1 MFSTSKSLK
10 TIILSFFFASN
21 LCTFAT
27 PTINKDNSKI
37 FDEDDSSIG
46 LQVDT
51 IYKSNPEY
59 MSESILPHNFINF
72 IGFEGQG
79 SIYIKTSNVQS
90 FNLYLNGEKIET
102 AKICGLGQ
110 VAIDVSSSLKNGRN
124 ILALT
129 QIKYIGEQEENT
141 YIKVKIPYPTLIKG
155 NITTAG
161 LNNEG
166 IKILE
171 TFIEEEVKNGFP
183 GCQLF
188 IAKDGKILKNAS
200 YGYLSTVDNSG
211 KLLPIKKRIKT
222 TEKTL
227 YDIASNTKI
236 YSVNF
241 ALQRLVYEKKIS
253 LDDKVVDFFPKFTDS
268 KKARIKGKEKITIKD
283 LLLHQSGLPAGLQ
296 FLQNKKLKEKKE
308 GISNKEAT
316 LEIILDAPLVY
327 KTGSTSIYSD
337 VGYMLLGLII
347 EKVTHSSLDEY
358 VQNEIYTPLKLKHI
372 TYKPL
377 QNNFK
382 KTDCAATEIGLAK
395 RAIWKEE
402 FSKTESDVLQGI
414 VHDGNAY
421 FAMNQVSGHAGV
433 FANAENIGV
442 LAQVILNGGGYGNV
456 KLFDESIT
464 DLFTSQQGAW
474 ETQSLGWRR
483 QGSNYYYSWAFSRL
497 ADRDSIGHTGW
508 TGSLTLIDR
517 KENLIIVL
525 LTNAKNTPIVKEKE
539 AKGRFEGDFYLLK
552 NYCIVPSFIYASL
565 NNYSSELLD
574 NMLIELF
581 EQRTILHK
589 KHSLYQNKAFLND
602 LHALFNTIK
611 RLSGYSR
618 TFKAFLKKDETK
630 QILDYIEGMSQSQ

>member
-1 MFSTSKSLK
+1 MFFTSKRLKITIFSL
-10 TIILSFFFASN
+10 FFVSN
-21 LCTFAT
+21 IFVFAT
-27 PTINKDNSKI
+27 PIINKDNSEI
-37 FDEDDSSIG
+37 FEDNDVSVG

-51 IYKSNPEY
+51 IYKPNPEY

-72 IGFEGQG
+72 VGFEGQG
-79 SIYIKTSNVQS
+79 NIYIKASNVQS

-102 AKICGLGQ
+102 ARICGLGQ
-110 VAIDVSSSLKNGRN
+110 VAIDVSNSLKNGRN
-124 ILALT
+124 ILSLT
-129 QIKYIGEQEENT
+129 QIKYIGESEENT
-141 YIKVKIPYPTLIKG
+141 YIRIKIPYPILIKG
-155 NITTAG
+155 NVAG
-161 LNNEG
+161 LNDKG

-188 IAKDGKILKNAS
+188 VAKNGKILKNTS

-211 KLLPIKKRIKT
+211 NPLSIKKRVKT

-227 YDIASNTKI
+227 YDIASNTKV

-241 ALQRLVYEKKIS
+241 ALQHLVYEKKIS
-253 LDDKVVDFFPKFTDS
+253 LDDKVVDFFPSFKDA
-268 KKARIKGKEKITIKD
+268 KKARIKGKENISIRD

-308 GISNKEAT
+308 DVSNKEVT
-316 LEIILDAPLVY
+316 LEIILDTPLVY

-337 VGYMLLGLII
+337 VGYMLLGLIV
-347 EKVTHSSLDEY
+347 EKVTHCSLDDY
-358 VQNEIYTPLKLKHI
+358 VQNEIYKPLGLKYI

-382 KTDCAATEIGLAK
+382 KTDCAATEISLAK
-395 RAIWKEE
+395 RSIWKEE
-402 FSKTESDVLQGI
+402 FSKTETGLLQGI

-421 FAMNQVSGHAGV
+421 FAMNQVSGHAGI
-433 FANAENIGV
+433 FANAESIGV
-442 LAQVILNGGGYGNV
+442 LAQVILNGGGYGGV
-456 KLFDESIT
+456 KLFDENIT
-464 DLFTSQQGAW
+464 DMFASQQGAW

-483 QGSNYYYSWAFSRL
+483 QGSSYYYSWAFSRL
-497 ADRDSIGHTGW
+497 ADKDAIGHTGW
-508 TGSLTLIDR
+508 TGSLTLIDQR
-517 KENLIIVL
+517 ENLIIVL
-525 LTNAKNTPIVKEKE
+525 LTNAKNTPIVREKE

-565 NNYSSELLD
+565 NNYSNELLD

-589 KHSLYQNKAFLND
+589 KHSLYQNKAFIND
-602 LHALFNTIK
+602 LQALFNTIK
-611 RLSGYSR
+611 RLSSYSR
-618 TFKAFLKKDETK
+618 AFKMFLKKDETK
-630 QILDYIEGMSQSQ
+630 QILDYIEGVSQAQ

>member
-1 MFSTSKSLK
+1 MLSGAKRVKIF
-10 TIILSFFFASN
+10 IVVLSFIYN
-21 LCTFAT
+21 YCCYAT
-27 PTINKDNSKI
+27 PTIYKDISKI
-37 FDEDDSSIG
+37 FEEEDNPQIG

-51 IYKSNPEY
+51 IYTPNPEY
-59 MSESILPHNFINF
+59 TSESILPHNFINF
-72 IGFEGQG
+72 TGYEGQG
-79 SIYIKTSNVQS
+79 NIYIKANNIES
-90 FNLYLNGEKIET
+90 FNLYLNGSPIET
-102 AKICGLGQ
+102 TKICKIGQ
-110 VAIDVSSSLKNGRN
+110 VRIDVSNDLKNGRN
-124 ILALT
+124 ILSLS
-129 QIKYIGEQEENT
+129 QIKYIRGLEENT
-141 YIKVKIPYPTLIKG
+141 YIRVRMTYPTLIKG
-155 NITTAG
+155 SVTG
-161 LNNEG
+161 VNNEG
-166 IKILE
+166 IKVLE

-188 IAKDGKILKNAS
+188 IAKNGKILKNAS

-211 KLLPIKKRIKT
+211 TFLPFKKRVKV

-253 LDDKVVDFFPKFTDS
+253 LDDKVVDFFPSFTDS

-283 LLLHQSGLPAGLQ
+283 LLLHQSGFPAGLQ
-296 FLQNKKLKEKKE
+296 FLQNKKLKEKSDD
-308 GISNKEAT
+308 ISNKEAT
-316 LEIILDAPLVY
+316 LEIIMDAPLVY
-327 KTGSTSIYSD
+327 KTGTDSVYSD

-347 EKVTHSSLDEY
+347 EKVTSRSLDEY
-358 VQNEIYTPLKLKHI
+358 VKSEIYKPLGLKNI

-382 KTDCAATEIGLAK
+382 KTDCAATEISLAK
-395 RAIWKEE
+395 RSIWKEE
-402 FSKTESDVLQGI
+402 FSKTERGVLQGV

-433 FANAENIGV
+433 FSNAESIGV
-442 LAQVILNGGGYGNV
+442 LAQVILNGGGYGDV
-456 KLFDESIT
+456 KLFDEGVADMFSAP
-464 DLFTSQQGAW
+464 QGGW

-497 ADRDSIGHTGW
+497 ADKDAIGHTGW

-525 LTNAKNTPIVKEKE
+525 LTNAKNTPLVKGKE

-552 NYCIVPSFIYASL
+552 NYCVVPSFIYATL
-565 NNYSSELLD
+565 NNYSTEHID

-589 KHSLYQNKAFLND
+589 KHSFYQNNAFLND
-602 LHALFNTIK
+602 LYALYNTIK

-618 TFKAFLKKDETK
+618 TFKTFLKNEETK
-630 QILDYIEGMSQSQ
+630 QILDYIEGVTQS

>member
-1 MFSTSKSLK
+1 MLSTFQKLK
-10 TIILSFFFASN
+10 IIIITFFFFSN
-21 LCTFAT
+21 FSSFAT
-27 PTINKDNSKI
+27 PIINKDSSKI
-37 FDEDDSSIG
+37 FEEDSSVG

-51 IYKSNPEY
+51 IYKQNPEY

-72 IGFEGQG
+72 TGFEGQG
-79 SIYIKTSNVQS
+79 KIYIKANNVES
-90 FNLYLNGEKIET
+90 FNLYLNGVAVET
-102 AKICGLGQ
+102 TKICKMGQ
-110 VAIDVSSSLKNGRN
+110 VFLDVSSDLKNGRN
-124 ILALT
+124 ILSLS
-129 QIKYIGEQEENT
+129 QIKYIGEMEENT
-141 YIKVKIPYPTLIKG
+141 YVKVKIPYPTLIKG
-155 NITTAG
+155 SVKGIND
-161 LNNEG
+161 EG

-188 IAKDGKILKNAS
+188 IAKNGKIIKNAS

-211 KLLPIKKRIKT
+211 AFLPFRKRIRT

-236 YSVNF
+236 YSINF
-241 ALQRLVYEKKIS
+241 ALQKLVYEKKIS
-253 LDDKVVDFFPKFTDS
+253 LDDKVVDFFPSFTDS
-268 KKARIKGKEKITIKD
+268 KKAKIKGKEKITIKD
-283 LLLHQSGLPAGLQ
+283 LLLHQAGFPAGLQ
-296 FLQNKKLKEKKE
+296 FLQNKKLKEKKD

-316 LEIILDAPLVY
+316 LEIILEAPLVY
-327 KTGSTSIYSD
+327 KTGTHSVYSD

-347 EKVTHSSLDEY
+347 EKVTSSSLDDY
-358 VQNEIYTPLKLKHI
+358 VQNEIYKPLGLKHI
-372 TYKPL
+372 IYKPL

-402 FSKTESDVLQGI
+402 FSMSESGVLQGI

-421 FAMNQVSGHAGV
+421 FAMNQVSGHAGI
-433 FANAENIGV
+433 FANAESIGV
-442 LAQVILNGGGYGNV
+442 LGQLILNGGGYGDV

-464 DLFTSQQGAW
+464 DMFTIPQGGF

-483 QGSNYYYSWAFSRL
+483 QGSGYYYSWAFSRL
-497 ADRDSIGHTGW
+497 ADKDTVGHTGW

-517 KENLIIVL
+517 KENLIVVL
-525 LTNAKNTPIVKEKE
+525 LTNAKNTPLVKGKE

-552 NYCIVPSFIYASL
+552 NYCVVPSFIYASL
-565 NNYSSELLD
+565 NNYSSEQID

-602 LHALFNTIK
+602 LYALFNTIK
-611 RLSGYSR
+611 RLSSYSK
-618 TFKAFLKKDETK
+618 TFKVFLKKEETK
-630 QILDYIEGMSQSQ
+630 QVLDYMEGVSQSS